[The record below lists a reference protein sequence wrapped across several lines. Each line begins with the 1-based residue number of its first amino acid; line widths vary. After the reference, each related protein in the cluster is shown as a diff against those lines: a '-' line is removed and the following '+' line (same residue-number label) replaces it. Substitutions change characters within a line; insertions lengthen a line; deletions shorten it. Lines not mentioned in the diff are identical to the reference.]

1 MNPVVSLLLQ
11 RVGIGFLL
19 ILAISALL
27 FIGVE
32 LLPGDF
38 ARNFLGQ
45 SATPEA
51 VANIRKELG
60 LDEPLLSRY
69 LDWLGGVLTGD
80 FGNSWANKASVNEQ
94 LFKRLSNTL
103 FLATV
108 AAIFAVPISIG
119 LGMVAVFFRNR
130 LPDHVINILSLA
142 AISMPEF
149 FIGYLIIFFFALLLG
164 IGDGPPIIPSA
175 PTWPISF
182 ATWGSLLAVIAAAG
196 VGIFAATLFGRWTI
210 RNIQTTGKMWLALL
224 IFLGKIGLI
233 VLPAVL
239 VFRAMEAAVY
249 SSFENVQLIALPVLT
264 LVVVVLAAM
273 MRMTRA
279 AILNIMESAYIETA
293 ELKGVNMM
301 TVIRKHAAPNAI
313 SPIINVVALNLAYL
327 VVGVIVVEVI
337 FAYPGMG
344 QYFVDAVTVRDMP
357 VVQACGV
364 VFAGVYIILNM
375 FADVGSILANPR
387 LMHPK

>member
-1 MNPVVSLLLQ
+1 MASRTSGMNPVVTLLLQ
-11 RVGIGFLL
+11 RIGIGFVL
-19 ILAISALL
+19 ILAISFLL
-27 FIGVE
+27 FVGVE
-32 LLPGDF
+32 ILPGDF

-45 SATPEA
+45 TATPEA

-60 LDEPLLSRY
+60 LDEPLLTRY
-69 LDWLGGVLTGD
+69 FGWLGGLLTGD
-80 FGNSWANKASVNEQ
+80 FGHSWANKASVNEQ

-103 FLATV
+103 FLATT
-108 AAIFAVPISIG
+108 AAFFAVPISVC
-119 LGMVAVFFRNR
+119 LGMVAVFFRNK

-149 FIGYLIIFFFALLLG
+149 FIGYLIIFAFALLLP
-164 IGDGPPIIPSA
+164 IGDGPPIIPSS
-175 PTWPISF
+175 PTW
-182 ATWGSLLAVIAAAG
+182 
-196 VGIFAATLFGRWTI
+196 
-210 RNIQTTGKMWLALL
+210 
-224 IFLGKIGLI
+224 
-233 VLPAVL
+233 
-239 VFRAMEAAVY
+239 
-249 SSFENVQLIALPVLT
+249 SFENVQLIFLPALT

-293 ELKGVNMM
+293 ELKGVKMM
-301 TVIRKHAAPNAI
+301 TIIRKHAAPNAI

-364 VFAGVYIILNM
+364 VFAGVYIVLNM
-375 FADVGSILANPR
+375 LADVGAILANPR